1 MAKSAYKGYKSF
13 DYLEPGA
20 DYREFTVTPQLDR
33 VEPSPVGLDA
43 SQEAQV
49 ERIVAGHPMVSFH
62 EHLGMFPADVA
73 QTPEMVRTG
82 RMPTAFEGLAAST
95 WDAVF
100 DNLMDGICTIH
111 SPAGW
116 QWQDVLHDLGIRL
129 CDLAHQDFVVPCLRV
144 RDIAEAKRTG
154 RVAWIASMEGAAMIE
169 NELDRIEILYGFGVR
184 ALGITYSE
192 ANALG
197 SGLKEPGDGGLT
209 RFGIKAVERMNK
221 VGMLID
227 CSHCGDQTTLDTIHY
242 SEQPVVLSH
251 IGARALWAS
260 NRLAPDEVLTA
271 CASNGGVIGIECAPH
286 TTVSAAN
293 PRHSLASFMDHFE
306 YVKDLV
312 GIDHVAFGPDT
323 LYGDHVGLHEV
334 YAANLSINESRA
346 GSAAP
351 ISTAPGGDASKG
363 RLRPSPE
370 TVPGFEKVRWVEGLE
385 NPTEGSHN
393 LVRWLV
399 KAGYAEEDIAKVMGG
414 NVLRVLETVWV

>member
-1 MAKSAYKGYKSF
+1 MPKPAYRGYNSF
-13 DYLEPGA
+13 DYLDPGV
-20 DYREFTVTPQLDR
+20 DYRAFDFAPQLDR
-33 VEPSPVGLDA
+33 VPASPVSLDEV
-43 SQEAQV
+43 EAAAV
-49 ERIVAGHPMVSFH
+49 ERIVARHPMISLH
-62 EHLGMFPADVA
+62 EHLGMFPADIA
-73 QTPEMVRTG
+73 RTPEMVRTG

-144 RDIAEAKRTG
+144 ADILEAKRTG
-154 RVAWIASMEGAAMIE
+154 RVAWVASMEGAAMIE

-197 SGLKEPGDGGLT
+197 SGLKEPGDAGLT

-242 SEQPVVLSH
+242 SEQPIVLSH
-251 IGARALWAS
+251 IGARALWES
-260 NRLAPDEVLTA
+260 NRLAPDDVLTA
-271 CASNGGVIGIECAPH
+271 CAAKGGVIGIECAPH
-286 TTVSAAN
+286 TTVSAAH
-293 PRHSLASFMDHFE
+293 PRHSLDSFMDHFE
-306 YVKDLV
+306 YIKDLV
-312 GIDHVAFGPDT
+312 GIEHVAFGPDT

-334 YAANLSINESRA
+334 YAANLSIEESRA
-346 GSAAP
+346 RSAAV
-351 ISTAPGGDASKG
+351 APGAGGGESQDQT
-363 RLRPSPE
+363 RLPSPD

-399 KAGYAEEDIAKVMGG
+399 KAGYSETEIAKVMGG
-414 NVLRVLETVWV
+414 NVLRVLETVWA